1 MPIIAALMLL
11 LAGAA
16 APAPDLFDDIYAR
29 GQARNGDVKTVHAS
43 FTETTTST
51 LLRDPIVARGTL
63 VAEMPAR
70 LRLDYTAPDRRTV
83 IVTERELRITAT
95 AATPA
100 IVRDITTAQGRV
112 KKYFVDK
119 SPAELR
125 KHFTVRAFVDSAVPG
140 TYQVEM
146 IPTRKQIK
154 EGLSEL
160 RIWVD
165 EETLFLRRMRMTFA
179 SGDTKTFVLGKVQL
193 DQPIAPGTFEAPET
207 RTVTR

>member
-1 MPIIAALMLL
+1 MPFIAAFMLL
-11 LAGAA
+11 LIGAA
-16 APAPDLFDDIYAR
+16 APAPDLFDDIYTR

-95 AATPA
+95 ATTPA
-100 IVRDITTAQGRV
+100 IVRDITTAQQRV
-112 KKYFVDK
+112 KKYFANK

-125 KHFTVRAFVDSAVPG
+125 KHFTVRASADPDVPG
-140 TYQVEM
+140 TYRVDM
-146 IPTRKQIK
+146 VPTRKQIR

-160 RIWVD
+160 RIWID
-165 EETLFLRRMRMTFA
+165 QETLFLRQMRMTFA
-179 SGDTKTFVLGKVQL
+179 TGDTKTFVLEDVRL
-193 DQPIAPGTFEAPET
+193 DRPIAPGTFEAET

>member
-1 MPIIAALMLL
+1 MRVITPDPLL
-11 LAGAA
+11 PVSGGLGPT
-16 APAPDLFDDIYAR
+16 APATEKR
-29 GQARNGDVKTVHAS
+29 G
-43 FTETTTST
+43 
-51 LLRDPIVARGTL
+51 
-63 VAEMPAR
+63 
-70 LRLDYTAPDRRTV
+70 
-83 IVTERELRITAT
+83 EL
-95 AATPA
+95 
-100 IVRDITTAQGRV
+100 
-112 KKYFVDK
+112 
-119 SPAELR
+119 
-125 KHFTVRAFVDSAVPG
+125 TVRAFVDSAVPG

>member
-1 MPIIAALMLL
+1 
-11 LAGAA
+11 
-16 APAPDLFDDIYAR
+16 
-29 GQARNGDVKTVHAS
+29 
-43 FTETTTST
+43 
-51 LLRDPIVARGTL
+51 
-63 VAEMPAR
+63 MPAR